1 MEKKQYAVLGLGRF
15 GSTVATTLAKYD
27 CDVIALDKDMECVER
42 VSRVI
47 EHVAC
52 VDFTNLQQ
60 LRELG
65 VGECDVAILGSGDHL
80 EESIIALMNLQELG
94 VPYVIVKSKNK
105 RYREI
110 LLRMGA
116 NEVVLPEKEMG
127 LRIAKNLISGD
138 LIDLIG
144 VDNEYS
150 VVEMNVPKSWVGK
163 SLIEL
168 QLRSRYGIN
177 VVGIRRTIHDSLNIN
192 MDINVPLAKEQRL
205 VVIVENE
212 ILEKNNYFSDL

>member
-1 MEKKQYAVLGLGRF
+1 MEKKQYVVLGLGRF

-42 VSRVI
+42 VSKDI

-80 EESIIALMNLQELG
+80 EESILALMNLQELG

-105 RYREI
+105 KYKEI

-116 NEVVLPEKEMG
+116 DEVVLPEKEMG

-150 VVEMNVPKSWVGK
+150 VVEMNVPHKWLGK
-163 SLIEL
+163 SLVDL
-168 QLRSRYGIN
+168 RLRSTYGIN
-177 VVGIRRTIHDSLNIN
+177 VVGIREEMHAPLNIN
-192 MDINVPLAKEQRL
+192 MDINAPLMETERL
-205 VVIVENE
+205 VVIVANDT
-212 ILEKNNYFSDL
+212 LEKHHYFSDL